1 MVDVVDKQ
9 ARSRM
14 MAGIRGKDTRPEI
27 RLRKALHAIGFRF
40 RLHEKRLPGRPDIV
54 LPKWKVA
61 IEVHGCFWH
70 RHEGCRFA
78 STPATRPEFWA
89 EKFATNVARDRRNLE
104 KLQEAGWRTA
114 VIWECWLRDKDISE
128 LVQKLRDWIGSS
140 QRDFTDF
147 HSQADQDDETSPPKV
162 SKVEEPRTEC
172 SELGQQKQIL

>member
-9 ARSRM
+9 TRSRM

-27 RLRKALHAIGFRF
+27 RLRKALHAMGFRF
-40 RLHEKRLPGRPDIV
+40 RLHDKRLPGRPDIV

-70 RHEGCRFA
+70 RHEGCRYS

-89 EKFATNVARDRRNLE
+89 EKFAANVARDRRNLE

-114 VIWECWLRDKDISE
+114 VVWECWLREKDISGLIGE
-128 LVQKLRDWIGSS
+128 LSAWIRS
-140 QRDFTDF
+140 
-147 HSQADQDDETSPPKV
+147 DDAV
-162 SKVEEPRTEC
+162 FGARAPRP
-172 SELGQQKQIL
+172 LM